1 MCLVMA
7 LAEGGGSLCHCEPVV
22 VVLEV
27 GYLRWL
33 DWTDNFKMVM
43 SFGLIWKQ
51 SHESRSRSALICP
64 KDFGHHDEED
74 LDRTTTRNIRDS
86 NELLCWFLRISFK
99 EWIVWYYN
107 SQEITSVQK
116 QMPTPLNVPK
126 LELSDAEL
134 SPSPLNPMSDE
145 LNQSIDM
152 NLYSIS
158 IISYPIP
165 ILH

>member
-22 VVLEV
+22 VVSED

-33 DWTDNFKMVM
+33 DWTDNFKVVM

-64 KDFGHHDEED
+64 KDFGRHDVED

-107 SQEITSVQK
+107 SRAIISVQK
-116 QMPTPLNVPK
+116 QKSTPFPSMSLQRFMFSP
-126 LELSDAEL
+126 EDIAEIVFF
-134 SPSPLNPMSDE
+134 SFIN
-145 LNQSIDM
+145 NFYFQQIK
-152 NLYSIS
+152 
-158 IISYPIP
+158 
-165 ILH
+165 